1 MATKKSVLVLST
13 ILVISAWI
21 LGFAIQAGAET
32 LKGKIHPRIINL
44 RTEISIIP

>member
-13 ILVISAWI
+13 IFVISAWI

-32 LKGKIHPRIINL
+32 LKGKIRPPIVSL
-44 RTEISIIP
+44 RTGIPFIP